1 MMGPAGSGS
10 GRRKAVAARVL
21 QMKYPSIDELPVQEE
36 AAVGRL
42 KPERAVGDAPLG
54 GGEDEAAGAV
64 CGEDAG

>member
-1 MMGPAGSGS
+1 M
-10 GRRKAVAARVL
+10 AARVL